1 MLLNMQPNGH
11 LKGHECSL
19 VAIRETVA
27 QVSVAAILVSADRSP
42 EVQVLIFA
50 LCTTGAQSRAR

>member
-1 MLLNMQPNGH
+1 MLLNIQPNGH

-19 VAIRETVA
+19 VAIREIVA
-27 QVSVAAILVSADRSP
+27 QVSVAAILVSADRS

-50 LCTTGAQSRAR
+50 LCTNRAQSGA